1 MSKLITWADLAQGG
15 AIVPPTARRVEPGEI
30 SAWLGSKQPPT
41 QEMQDIAQ
49 AVTYYVNRLPSID
62 RETDGGWAATT
73 RTGAVML
80 GARLYKRRNS
90 PNGIESFSEI
100 GNTYVSRYD
109 SDIARLLNIEAFRKP
124 MVG

>member
-1 MSKLITWADLAQGG
+1 MSKLITWADLAEGG
-15 AIVPPTARRVEPGEI
+15 ALVPPSGKRVEAQDI
-30 SAWLGSKQPPT
+30 ANWLGSKQPPT
-41 QEMQDIAQ
+41 QEMQDIAE

-62 RETDGGWAATT
+62 LEDGGDWAQTT
-73 RTGAVML
+73 KTGAVML

-90 PNGIESFSEI
+90 PNGIESFSEV